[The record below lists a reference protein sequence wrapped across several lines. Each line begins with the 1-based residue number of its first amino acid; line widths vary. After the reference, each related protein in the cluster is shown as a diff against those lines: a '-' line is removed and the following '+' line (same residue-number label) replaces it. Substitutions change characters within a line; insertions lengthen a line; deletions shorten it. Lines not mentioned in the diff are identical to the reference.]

1 MIYRVYVEFKTGI
14 LDPESEAIKKTINH
28 LGFKNIENIS
38 KGKFFD
44 IELSSDDGLSDIEK
58 ISKDDYRITMAL
70 AGFSEDDLEIE
81 LDAGVL
87 SISAEGTEEE
97 ANQERFLHRGIAKR
111 AFKRHFRLAETIK
124 VLGAEFENGLLMI
137 DLQREIP
144 EHLKPRQI
152 KINNTKVAP
161 KLVDEEAA

>member
-1 MIYRVYVEFKTGI
+1 MRTLDLSPLLKSTIGFDHMNRVF
-14 LDPESEAIKKTINH
+14 
-28 LGFKNIENIS
+28 ENAVGNNDVS
-38 KGKFFD
+38 YPPYN
-44 IELSSDDGLSDIEK
+44 IEK

-70 AGFSEDDLEIE
+70 AGFREDDLEIG

>member
-1 MIYRVYVEFKTGI
+1 MRTLDLSPLLKSTIGFDHMNRVF
-14 LDPESEAIKKTINH
+14 
-28 LGFKNIENIS
+28 ENAVGNNDVS
-38 KGKFFD
+38 YPPYN
-44 IELSSDDGLSDIEK
+44 IEK

-81 LDAGVL
+81 LDSGVL
-87 SISAEGTEEE
+87 SIAAEGTEEE

-161 KLVDEEAA
+161 KVVEEAA

>member
-1 MIYRVYVEFKTGI
+1 MRTLDLSPLLKSTIGFDHMNRVF
-14 LDPESEAIKKTINH
+14 
-28 LGFKNIENIS
+28 ENAVGNNDVS
-38 KGKFFD
+38 YPPYN
-44 IELSSDDGLSDIEK
+44 IEK

>member
-1 MIYRVYVEFKTGI
+1 MRTLDLSPLLKSTIGFDHMNRVF
-14 LDPESEAIKKTINH
+14 
-28 LGFKNIENIS
+28 ENAVGNNDVS
-38 KGKFFD
+38 YPPYN
-44 IELSSDDGLSDIEK
+44 IEK

-81 LDAGVL
+81 LDSGVL
-87 SISAEGTEEE
+87 SIAAEGTEEE